1 MMRAANNAAIRS
13 AIGLGQTDAPTFL
26 AQSLTGQSL
35 TGTQSTSLLDLATTW
50 LSTTGTP
57 TAIKLNVIDT
67 ASNVNSLLMN
77 LMVNG
82 SSKFFVAKDG
92 YTFIGNSSTYGNRFA
107 ANGQIFGVYGG
118 TDRASLSLQSEEG
131 QSAKFSLG
139 STAAS
144 FVISNSAAS
153 VRLAPDADNI
163 LAQRNGTNAQAF
175 RVYNT
180 YTDASNYQRLSF
192 GFASGVAQ
200 ILSSGAG
207 TSGHAALTLG
217 TGTGTWQFTT
227 AGNFIALAD
236 NTYDIGASGAN
247 RPKDIHAGNS
257 FAISGWTLTSTGVS
271 YAGVNMLSWNGT
283 RFNVGS
289 TTHALVM
296 SSTIFR
302 FNGDTSAF
310 PAIKRNGTGID
321 IVLADDSGFGPAQSL
336 YQRFGSGTPEG
347 VVTAPIGATYNRT
360 NGGAGTSLYVKESSP
375 TPSTGWVAK

>member
-1 MMRAANNAAIRS
+1 MMRAADNAAIRS

-26 AQSLTGQSL
+26 AQTLTGQSL
-35 TGTQSTSLLDLATTW
+35 TGTQATSLVNLAATW
-50 LSTTGTP
+50 DTTGTP
-57 TAIKLNVIDT
+57 SLIYARVTTTNANNNAKLLDLGTFSQGEVF
-67 ASNVNSLLMN
+67 SVNR
-77 LMVNG
+77 
-82 SSKFFVAKDG
+82 
-92 YTFIGNSSTYGNRFA
+92 YG
-107 ANGQIFGVYGG
+107 GVYSGDSVSVATGSHMSG
-118 TDRASLSLQSEEG
+118 TTVGVGPTGRIG
-131 QSAKFSLG
+131 FSSNLG
-139 STAAS
+139 SASTFVFSTGLYQDAAG
-144 FVISNSAAS
+144 
-153 VRLAPDADNI
+153 I